1 MPDCVKKYRKIGYK
15 NISFDYKKLEKELL
29 EKVEGYAK
37 EHLENKDDLYI
48 LSVDY
53 FPEFTTS
60 IAIRANTFSYL
71 SEQSEPSDEDYTY
84 YKYCEEEWDWDI
96 FEDLDELS
104 KDLQKEYKELEET
117 FSYDVWDE
125 MIREHTTKV
134 IEVCKNA
141 LKAFRETDTF
151 KAFPKLYLNV
161 YVREYF
167 DKEEAVEMFGEL
179 NGEDSKE
186 EYADW
191 L

>member
-1 MPDCVKKYRKIGYK
+1 MPDSVRKYKKIGDKY
-15 NISFDYKKLEKELL
+15 NMSFDYKKFEKELL

-37 EHLENKDDLYI
+37 DHLEDKDDLYI

-71 SEQSEPSDEDYTY
+71 SEQSDPSDEDYTY

-104 KDLQKEYKELEET
+104 EDLQKYYSELEDAE
-117 FSYDVWDE
+117 DE
-125 MIREHTTKV
+125 DAGEEHTTKI
-134 IEVCKNA
+134 IEVCKNV
-141 LKAFRETDTF
+141 LKAFKETDTY
-151 KAFPKLYLNV
+151 KVFPKLYLNV

-167 DKEEAVEMFGEL
+167 DEEEAIEIFGEL